1 MAFGCTEFCWW
12 LQGYFALTRSAELTD
27 VQEREILSNL
37 RKARLSINRQAGL
50 PRDFEAEAIVTWLCS
65 RMDTFEEIKQP
76 VPAQIV
82 AEAKKRLSV
91 YIRPTTTNKR

>member
-1 MAFGCTEFCWW
+1 MYV
-12 LQGYFALTRSAELTD
+12 LSVDNIVDALIA
-27 VQEREILSNL
+27 
-37 RKARLSINRQAGL
+37 KAVTLDEMIDPYDRAGQ
-50 PRDFEAEAIVTWLCS
+50 RDFNVLCS

-91 YIRPTTTNKR
+91 YVRPTTTNKR